1 MAGKRWTLK
10 KLAFMVGL
18 ALLSILA
25 YYVLLDLVSPHPPKV
40 EYPVPS
46 DLPPGAIVCEGGYV
60 VIPAYNVSLTPEE
73 AAHADFNG
81 TDGQVSF
88 FELPLWIQLRY
99 LPIAF
104 FGAITTF
111 CAAFS
116 IVHRLRRRNNNNKHT
131 ILAFVKDNPGCTAP
145 ELARDANMNIGTVRY
160 YLQRLE
166 DEGRI
171 VLEKMGKYK
180 RIFVN
185 SNTYNDMEKRIASHL
200 RTEPTK
206 TILASIMESP
216 GINNQRLAEKLVME
230 KSLVYRY
237 TRKLLE
243 DGIITFEWDGT
254 SKRYFIDASAK
265 ETLTRLMRAES
276 VS

>member
-46 DLPPGAIVCEGGYV
+46 DLPQGAIVCEGGYV
-60 VIPAYNVSLTPEE
+60 IIPAYNVSLTPEE

-104 FGAITTF
+104 FGAIFTF
-111 CAAFS
+111 GATFS
-116 IVHRLRRRNNNNKHT
+116 VVRRLWKDNDNKRT
-131 ILAFVKDNPGCTAP
+131 VMEFVKDNPGCTAP
-145 ELARDANMNIGTVRY
+145 EVARDNRMNIGTVRY
-160 YLQRLE
+160 YLQRLK

-171 VLEKMGKYK
+171 AFERMGKYT

-185 SNTYNDMEKRIASHL
+185 SNTYNDMEKRIAPHI
-200 RTEPTK
+200 RAEPTK

-216 GINNQRLAEKLVME
+216 GINNQRLAEKLAME